1 MYLIYWLV
9 TCLLLHLAAPYRSPL
24 RYSTKF
30 PHHFKLLASSSSPGD
45 AIYTEL
51 RNKLR
56 GTSVYFIGMLG
67 SGKSTVGKVFADKLG
82 YRFIDTDEVAE
93 YMIEM
98 PIADFFAAGRES
110 EFRDVEYQV
119 LMDLAQYT
127 RVVVSTGGGIVER
140 NTNWGVLRHG
150 IVVFLS
156 MTPEDIFSRLS
167 QDEDQLAK
175 RPLLREENPLAKLE
189 SLLDKR
195 KDKYSQADVTVPIE
209 KDMGP
214 AAVSELVAQCILET
228 LAANPPVW
236 QEWKKKQQQS
246 AIDFAMKV
254 EL

>member
-56 GTSVYFIGMLG
+56 GTSVYFIGMMG